1 MFTARWVLPPS
12 SIPSLVDEGLPWEPR
27 RRVRSGVHG
36 VVTSLGI
43 GSEGA
48 GLCSAGT
55 KRRWEGG
62 GRVCFGRRRFDHR
75 PFAVEFSIIPSNSVS
90 MVVCLEHANR
100 TWLLGD

>member
-43 GSEGA
+43 GSEGV

-55 KRRWEGG
+55 KRRWGGAG
-62 GRVCFGRRRFDHR
+62 GRFVLA
-75 PFAVEFSIIPSNSVS
+75 AVVLIIVRSSNSVS

-100 TWLLGD
+100 TWPLGD